1 MINKIDKSKQAVAN
15 MIYDIFQNA
24 YKKEAELIQAVN
36 FPPLF
41 RSIESI
47 KTSKTEF
54 YCLSVNQSPAA
65 IIEILLKDQL
75 LDINSLTVVPAYF
88 RQGLGNKLLSYIL
101 DTLEYDKAV
110 VETAM
115 KNQPAIN
122 LYQNNGF
129 VKFKQW
135 TPEHGI
141 EKLAMSRTKH
151 L

>member
-1 MINKIDKSKQAVAN
+1 MIKKLDNRNQAEAN
-15 MIYDIFQNA
+15 TIYEIFQNA
-24 YKKEAELIQAVN
+24 YKAEAELIQAVN
-36 FPPLF
+36 FPPLS
-41 RSIESI
+41 RTIECI
-47 KTSKTEF
+47 KVSETAF
-54 YCLSVNQSPAA
+54 YCLSVNQSAAA
-65 IIEILLKDQL
+65 IIEISLHDQL
-75 LDINSLTVVPAYF
+75 LDINSLTVEPAYF

-115 KNQPAIN
+115 KNLPAIN
-122 LYQNNGF
+122 LYQQNGF